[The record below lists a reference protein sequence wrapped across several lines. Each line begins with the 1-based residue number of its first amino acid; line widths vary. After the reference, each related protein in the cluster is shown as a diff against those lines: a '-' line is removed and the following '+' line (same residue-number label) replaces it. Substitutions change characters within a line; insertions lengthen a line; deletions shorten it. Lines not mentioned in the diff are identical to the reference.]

1 MIIDNKAM
9 RIKYTLAF
17 GIVLIIE
24 VLIALFV
31 HDTVIRPYVGDVLV
45 VVVIYLA
52 VRVIV
57 PDKCGWLPIYVF
69 LFAVVV
75 ECLQYF
81 NLVQILR
88 LENNMFAR
96 IIVGSVFDVMD
107 ILCYGVGCILLGIYE
122 WIKWRG
128 R

>member
-1 MIIDNKAM
+1 MILQNKVK
-9 RIKYTLAF
+9 RINYAVAF
-17 GIVLIIE
+17 LIILLIE
-24 VLIALFV
+24 VMIALFV

-45 VVVIYLA
+45 VVVLYLA

-57 PDKCGWLPIYVF
+57 PDRCRYLPLYVF
-69 LFAVVV
+69 LFAVMV

-81 NLVQILR
+81 NLVQMLG
-88 LENNMFAR
+88 LENNTFAR
-96 IIVGSVFDVMD
+96 IIIGAIFDVKD

-122 WIKWRG
+122 WIRQRG